1 MPIGVGS
8 RTDLAWFDDM
18 DIALAL
24 RTMGIPGRGGAKEW
38 TVHLPAG
45 AGVVHVKIRGRI
57 ADANVMERSL
67 RGDGAESVWV
77 FGYREGDRSVA
88 VLARALALAGAAGE
102 DGAHSP

>member
-1 MPIGVGS
+1 M
-8 RTDLAWFDDM
+8 
-18 DIALAL
+18 
-24 RTMGIPGRGGAKEW
+24 
-38 TVHLPAG
+38 
-45 AGVVHVKIRGRI
+45 KIRGRI